1 MPAGIRS
8 GAMPRSIWNG
18 VISFGM
24 VSIPVKLY
32 NATESK
38 DVSFHQ
44 LHQVCGS
51 RLKQLRWCPN
61 CDREVEWGEID
72 RGYEYAKEQHV
83 VLTEEDMSKLPL
95 PSKRSI
101 DLSAFVRAEEIDP
114 VYYDKSYYLEPEDTG
129 KKPYALLMR
138 ALKDKELT
146 AVATI
151 AIRNKERLCALRPYD
166 GTMILETL
174 LYPDEIR
181 VQKGTDLPNVKISAS
196 ELKMAFSL
204 IDLMAHTF
212 KPEEYKD
219 RYREAVMEVIEAKL
233 TGAEIVQAPAAP
245 KGKVVDLMDALKA
258 SVAAAKDRKQTPAK
272 VKSISSAKSAKA
284 KAATRRR
291 KAS

>member
-1 MPAGIRS
+1 
-8 GAMPRSIWNG
+8 MPRSIWNG

-38 DVSFHQ
+38 DISFHQ

-61 CDREVEWGEID
+61 CNREVEWGEID

-101 DLSAFVRAEEIDP
+101 DLSAFVKAEEIDP

-129 KKPYALLMR
+129 KKPYTLLMR
-138 ALKDKELT
+138 ALKEKELT

-181 VQKGTDLPNVKISAS
+181 VQKGTELPEVKISAN

-204 IDLMAHTF
+204 IDLMAHSF
-212 KPEEYKD
+212 EPEEYKD

-233 TGAEIVQAPAAP
+233 QGAEIVEAPPAP
-245 KGKVVDLMDALKA
+245 RGKVVDLMDALKA

-272 VKSISSAKSAKA
+272 VKSISSAKSAKST
-284 KAATRRR
+284 KAIARRR